1 MDPISAI
8 SNLVSSLLNKFVPDK
23 SDVIK
28 QETDQLHQQISVLVA
43 EAQSQDKW
51 TSRARPSF
59 LYVMYIMILMAI
71 PMSFVSVISPS
82 TARAIA
88 TGLQDWLAAIPDS
101 MWTLFGTGYVGYV
114 AGRSWDKTQILKG
127 KK

>member
-1 MDPISAI
+1 MDPITSI
-8 SNLVSSLLNKFVPDK
+8 SNLVQSLLNKFIPDK

-28 QETDQLHQQISVLVA
+28 QETEQLHQQISVLIA

-59 LYVMYIMILMAI
+59 MYVMYIMILMAI
-71 PMSFVSVISPS
+71 PMAFVSAISPS
-82 TARAIA
+82 LAHQVGQ
-88 TGLQDWLAAIPDS
+88 GLQEWLGAIPQA
-101 MWTLFGTGYVGYV
+101 MWQLFGVGYVGYV
-114 AGRSWDKTQILKG
+114 AGRSWDKTQIIKE